1 MAAAEAETFL
11 FFLLAIAEEAKE
23 AWEEVIIARRPL
35 QLARGAERRR
45 ATAEEGHD
53 GDERAAAAAVAA
65 EEKAAFRED
74 ASPP

>member
-53 GDERAAAAAVAA
+53 GDERAAAAVAA